1 MSSFAIAAL
10 VLVSAALHALWN
22 ALIKRERDVR
32 AATLA
37 VLTIAVALSA
47 TAALLQRSW
56 FPSTAALACALAS
69 GVCEA
74 GYFATLS
81 RSLEVAPLGHY
92 YPIARG
98 GALLIVWP
106 VSVIWL
112 GERAAS
118 SSLAGA
124 VLVTVGLF
132 AIGLAHRQESGGDW
146 RRNGLGWALASAV
159 FIASYN
165 LLYKEAVALGSEPAT
180 LFTMSISIAL
190 VLNVT
195 VLGNQRKNIIA
206 VLSRS
211 PAAMIA
217 AGVLCCLSF
226 WIFLFCLGRG
236 GAGAM
241 VTLRNSSVL
250 FAQGCSWWLGERLG
264 AVQIGGAIAIAA
276 GAILLTV

>member
-1 MSSFAIAAL
+1 MSSLTIAAL

-47 TAALLQRSW
+47 TAALIQRSW

-98 GALLIVWP
+98 GALLIIWP
-106 VSVIWL
+106 VSLIWL
-112 GERAAS
+112 GERAGI

-124 VLVTVGLF
+124 MLVTLGLF
-132 AIGLAHRQESGGDW
+132 AIGSARRQGSAGDW
-146 RRNGLGWALASAV
+146 RRDGLGWALASAV

-165 LLYKEAVALGSEPAT
+165 LLYKEGLTLGSKPAT
-180 LFTMSISIAL
+180 LFTTSMSIAL
-190 VLNVT
+190 ALNVIA
-195 VLGNQRKNIIA
+195 LGNQRKNIVV

-211 PAAMIA
+211 PLAMIV
-217 AGVLCCLSF
+217 AGVVCCLSF
-226 WIFLFCLGRG
+226 WIFLFCLARG

-250 FAQGCSWWLGERLG
+250 FAQGFSWWLGERPG
-264 AVQIGGAIAIAA
+264 AVQIGGASAIAA
-276 GAILLTV
+276 GAILLTA

>member
-1 MSSFAIAAL
+1 MQIGVRVSSFAIGAL

-37 VLTIAVALSA
+37 VLTVAASLSA
-47 TAALLQRSW
+47 IAALLQRSW

-81 RSLEVAPLGHY
+81 RSLEAAPLGYY

-124 VLVTVGLF
+124 ALVTGGLF
-132 AIGLAHRQESGGDW
+132 AIGLAHRQGSGGDW
-146 RRNGLGWALASAV
+146 RKNGLGWALSSAAFTV
-159 FIASYN
+159 SYN
-165 LLYKEAVALGSEPAT
+165 LRD
-180 LFTMSISIAL
+180 M
-190 VLNVT
+190 
-195 VLGNQRKNIIA
+195 
-206 VLSRS
+206 
-211 PAAMIA
+211 
-217 AGVLCCLSF
+217 
-226 WIFLFCLGRG
+226 
-236 GAGAM
+236 
-241 VTLRNSSVL
+241 
-250 FAQGCSWWLGERLG
+250 
-264 AVQIGGAIAIAA
+264 
-276 GAILLTV
+276 

>member
-37 VLTIAVALSA
+37 VLTVAVTLSA

-81 RSLEVAPLGHY
+81 RSLEAAPLGRY

-118 SSLAGA
+118 SSLVGA

-132 AIGLAHRQESGGDW
+132 AIGLAHGQGSGRDW
-146 RRNGLGWALASAV
+146 RKNGLGWALAI

-165 LLYKEAVALGSEPAT
+165 LLYKEAMALGSKPAT
-180 LFTMSISIAL
+180 LFTMSMSIAL
-190 VLNVT
+190 ALNVT
-195 VLGNQRKNIIA
+195 ALADQRKNIIA

-217 AGVLCCLSF
+217 AAVLCCLSF
-226 WIFLFCLGRG
+226 RIFLFCLTRG

-250 FAQGCSWWLGERLG
+250 FAQGFSWWLGERPG

-276 GAILLTV
+276 GAILLTA